1 MAEVMEARI
10 NDRINSL
17 IGQDCKDLRQATELV
32 EHYRSLVVITKRKL
46 NQDCDLEFPTNIKSA
61 FQIQK
66 LTTQTVDFQIEK
78 LAQFESKLCIKI
90 QASDNAFENITSDL
104 LRVHSLQQLNQYLTI
119 VQDIQEIS
127 HSLASAIQGKDEAKM
142 VNIFLTLF
150 EDNDCENSVIGRLND
165 IQAPNLKQY
174 ATNVGIYWHK
184 LLTDKFAR
192 ELERTLKSMRWGFKE
207 CDSLSFSPSRVN
219 TIKAQLLAEY
229 LFLIKSPVEEHE
241 QLEIITPSIAWQ
253 PVNIITKLLLAPY
266 RQRFQYHFTGIRQ
279 TNRLDKPEWFF
290 TQVLNWGK
298 EVHLFVGMTFQPAA
312 VKAGKLNYNIRLEFI
327 RGLVQLIVEK
337 LAVDIEEISHDGQLF
352 AHLLDEI
359 LAFES
364 ELRENFG
371 YPSSFPS
378 VISVVTQ
385 PAYLLKWISLEERFC
400 AEKMDIILRGENP
413 WMLIG
418 QNLYDN
424 ELKIPKCADQFMR
437 LLEAIKERYNIL
449 IQPGHQLQFLSLQ
462 SDLIENFRRRLVQLH
477 SCGEVDSIHVLN
489 AINYLTLVLSE
500 WGENVHYLHLH
511 VALVG
516 PISNEIHSVFDHPV
530 RELKIWAQDLI
541 ERLATKAVNEI
552 KAKSMF
558 YRHDCWSTMPDH
570 NSKEPFI
577 LSPSAGEMFQIMLT
591 ALHNLERE
599 LSLNLFYLTL
609 RIIASQIDEFL
620 FESLVMNNKFTP
632 GGAAQFSYDMSR
644 NLFALFG
651 QYSQR
656 PELLFKR

>member
-184 LLTDKFAR
+184 LLTDKFA
-192 ELERTLKSMRWGFKE
+192 
-207 CDSLSFSPSRVN
+207 
-219 TIKAQLLAEY
+219 
-229 LFLIKSPVEEHE
+229 
-241 QLEIITPSIAWQ
+241 
-253 PVNIITKLLLAPY
+253 
-266 RQRFQYHFTGIRQ
+266 RFQYHFTGIRQ

-656 PELLFKR
+656 PELLFKRIHESNKLLNTTRGTALLLHETLITETPIDRKMEALKDLGVVNFKYQTCIEVLDRRTDIREL